1 MSKTGVCQKF
11 SLWCLGP
18 AFVCL
23 LLTDTSAI
31 RADEVIHWNDV
42 LLDSVRAERTP
53 PPAASRKMAIT
64 HIAIYDAVNSIV
76 QSHDHYLFFMPA
88 PADLPLDAAIAAAAH
103 ATLIETFPQFQA
115 IYDLELADSLSLI
128 PDGPDKN
135 AAVWLGQAAADA
147 ILAERAS
154 DPAGTVPS
162 GSPPAPGPG
171 VWKPTPP
178 AFAPY
183 LLPGWADM
191 PPFAMLVPD
200 QFRRPGPAR
209 LKSGEYTKDFDR
221 VKRLGRKFST
231 TRTADQ
237 TEIALFWA
245 DGPGTAT
252 PPGHWN
258 EIAQSVA
265 VQQHLSSA
273 ENARLFALLNITL
286 ADAAIAAWDMKF
298 EYYLWRPITAIRE
311 ANLDGNPKTE
321 QDSTWEPLINTPP
334 FPGYVSGHST
344 FSGSAA
350 TLLKRFFGTDKIAF
364 TTSSDGLPLVM
375 RNFSSFSAAADEA
388 GQSRIYGG
396 IHFDFEDKD
405 GQQAGKQLA
414 DYVFSQLL
422 RRD

>member
-1 MSKTGVCQKF
+1 MWQKF
-11 SLWCLGP
+11 GLWCLGP

-23 LLTDTSAI
+23 LSTDISAL
-31 RADEVIHWNDV
+31 RADEVIHWNNV
-42 LLDSVRAERTP
+42 LLNSVRAERTP

-76 QSHDHYLFFMPA
+76 QSHEPYLFFMPA
-88 PADLPLDAAIAAAAH
+88 AGDLPLDAAIAAAAH
-103 ATLIETFPQFQA
+103 STLSDMFPQFQA
-115 IYDLELADSLSLI
+115 IYDLELTESLSQI
-128 PDGPDKN
+128 PDGPDED
-135 AAVWLGQAAADA
+135 AAVLLGQAAATE
-147 ILAERAS
+147 ILAARAS
-154 DPAGTVPS
+154 DPDGTVLP
-162 GSPPAPGPG
+162 GSLPAAGPG

-178 AFAPY
+178 ALVSY
-183 LLPGWADM
+183 LLPGWAVM
-191 PPFAMLVPD
+191 PPFAMRTPD
-200 QFRRPGPAR
+200 QFRKSGPPR
-209 LKSGEYTKDFDR
+209 LISGEYTRDFNR
-221 VKRLGRKFST
+221 VNSIGSRIST

-237 TEIALFWA
+237 TQIALFWA

-258 EIAQSVA
+258 EIAQQAA
-265 VQQHLSSA
+265 VHLELPSA

-298 EYYLWRPITAIRE
+298 DYYLWRPISAIRE
-311 ANLDGNPKTE
+311 ADLDGNPKT
-321 QDSTWEPLINTPP
+321 QKDSTWEPLINSPP

-350 TLLKRFFGTDKIAF
+350 TLLKHFFGTDQVAF
-364 TTSSDGLPLVM
+364 TTSSDGLPGVW
-375 RNFSSFSAAADEA
+375 RSFNSFSYAAAEA

-414 DYVFSQLL
+414 DFVFAHLL
-422 RRD
+422 RRE